1 MININNQYVKDD
13 VGAVHNNN
21 IDEFQRYKLERE
33 KLLLQRTLEQRV
45 TQLEDEIK
53 ELRKKLS

>member
-1 MININNQYVKDD
+1 MININNQYIKDD

-21 IDEFQRYKLERE
+21 IDDFQRYKLERE

-45 TQLEDEIK
+45 TQLENEIK

>member
-1 MININNQYVKDD
+1 MININNQYIKDD

-21 IDEFQRYKLERE
+21 IDDFQRYKLERE
-33 KLLLQRTLEQRV
+33 KLLLQKSLEDRV
-45 TQLEDEIK
+45 TQLENEIK

>member
-13 VGAVHNNN
+13 IGAVHNNN
-21 IDEFQRYKLERE
+21 IDDFEKYKLERE

-45 TQLEDEIK
+45 TQLENEIK

>member
-13 VGAVHNNN
+13 MGAVHNNN
-21 IDEFQRYKLERE
+21 IDDFEKYKLERE

-45 TQLEDEIK
+45 TQLENEIK

>member
-1 MININNQYVKDD
+1 MININSQYIKDD

-21 IDEFQRYKLERE
+21 IDEFQRYKLERDR
-33 KLLLQRTLEQRV
+33 LLLQKTLEERV
-45 TQLEDEIK
+45 TVLENEIK

>member
-1 MININNQYVKDD
+1 MININSQYIKDD

-21 IDEFQRYKLERE
+21 IDEFQRYKLERDR
-33 KLLLQRTLEQRV
+33 LLLQRTLEERV
-45 TQLEDEIK
+45 TVLENEIK